1 MSLCGDIL
9 GSDPATG
16 EAISISVEDG
26 IIAAIRPADG
36 TSGHYI
42 APGLVDLQVN
52 GFAGLDLNDG
62 RLTVDRVKS
71 LAQHMLAAGV
81 TTFLPTLITASEA
94 DIIRALSAI
103 AEARRLFPLVAQ
115 MVPFVHVEGPSISPL
130 DGPRGAHPGAHV
142 RPPSLAE
149 FERWQEASSGLVG
162 LVTLAPEQ
170 AGAID
175 YIRALVQRGVH
186 VALGHTAASPDE
198 IHQAAAAG
206 ASLSTHLG
214 NGAAATLPRHPNFLW
229 SQLADDRLTATFITD
244 GHHLPADTFKAMV
257 RAKGLERAI
266 LVSDAVAL
274 AGMPPG
280 LYEQPVGGGVEV
292 TADGRVGIAGTP
304 YLAGAGLPLCA
315 NVAIAIEMAGL
326 ALSEG
331 LRLAT
336 ENPGRIVGG
345 RGRLAIGVRADL
357 MQFAWREGQR
367 RLDISAVWLRGE
379 KVFSR

>member
-1 MSLCGDIL
+1 VNSSSHIRGRN
-9 GSDPATG
+9 PATG
-16 EAISISVEDG
+16 ETIAITVEDSV
-26 IIAAIRPADG
+26 IAAIQAANG
-36 TSGHYI
+36 TSHDYV

-62 RLTVDRVKS
+62 HLTPERVKT
-71 LAQHMLAAGV
+71 LADHMLSVGV
-81 TTFLPTLITASEA
+81 TTFLPTLITAPEA
-94 DIIRALSAI
+94 DIIRALTVI
-103 AEARRLFPLVAQ
+103 AEARRRFPFVAE

-130 DGPRGAHPGAHV
+130 DGPRGAHPAAHV
-142 RPPSLAE
+142 RAPSLEE
-149 FERWQEASSGLVG
+149 FERWQAVSSGLVG

-170 AGAID
+170 PGAID
-175 YIRALVQRGVH
+175 YISALVQRGVH
-186 VALGHTAASPDE
+186 VALGHTAASPKE
-198 IHQAAAAG
+198 IHEAAAAG

-229 SQLADDRLTATFITD
+229 SQLANDRLTATFIAD
-244 GHHLPADTFKAMV
+244 GHHLPADTFKAMI

-280 LYEQPVGGGVEV
+280 LYEQPVGGSVDV

-315 NVAIAIEMAGL
+315 NVAIAIQMAGL
-326 ALSEG
+326 TLSEG

-336 ENPGRIVGG
+336 ENPGRIAG
-345 RGRLAIGVRADL
+345 RGRLAVGTPADL
-357 MQFAWREGQR
+357 IQFAWHVGHR
-367 RLDISAVWLRGE
+367 RLDVSAVWLRGE
-379 KVFSR
+379 QVFSR

>member
-1 MSLCGDIL
+1 VNSSSHIRGRN
-9 GSDPATG
+9 PATG
-16 EAISISVEDG
+16 ETIAITVEDSV
-26 IIAAIRPADG
+26 IAAIQAANG
-36 TSGHYI
+36 TSHDYV

-62 RLTVDRVKS
+62 HLTPERVKT
-71 LAQHMLAAGV
+71 LADHMLSVGV
-81 TTFLPTLITASEA
+81 TTFLPTLITAPEA
-94 DIIRALSAI
+94 DIIRALTVI
-103 AEARRLFPLVAQ
+103 AEARRRFPFVAE

-130 DGPRGAHPGAHV
+130 DGPRGAHPAAHV
-142 RPPSLAE
+142 RAPSLEE
-149 FERWQEASSGLVG
+149 FERWQAVSSGLVG

-170 AGAID
+170 PGAID
-175 YIRALVQRGVH
+175 YISALVQRGVH
-186 VALGHTAASPDE
+186 VALGHTAASPEE
-198 IHQAAAAG
+198 IHEAAAAG

-229 SQLADDRLTATFITD
+229 SQLANDRLTATFIAD

-257 RAKGLERAI
+257 RAKGLEGAI

-280 LYEQPVGGGVEV
+280 LYEQPVGGNVEV

-315 NVAIAIEMAGL
+315 NVAIAIQMAGL
-326 ALSEG
+326 TLGDG

-336 ENPGRIVGG
+336 ENPGHIVGG
-345 RGRLAIGVRADL
+345 RGRLAVGAPADL
-357 MQFAWREGQR
+357 MQFAWQEGKP
-367 RLDISAVWLRGE
+367 RLEVLAVWLRGE
-379 KVFSR
+379 QVFSR

>member
-1 MSLCGDIL
+1 MNSSGHIR
-9 GSDPATG
+9 GRNPAIG
-16 EAISISVEDG
+16 EIIAITVEDG
-26 IIAAIRPADG
+26 VIAAIQAADG
-36 TSGHYI
+36 TSHDYV

-62 RLTVDRVKS
+62 HLTPERVKT
-71 LAQHMLAAGV
+71 LADHMLSVGV
-81 TTFLPTLITASEA
+81 TTFLPTLITAPEA
-94 DIIRALSAI
+94 DIIRALTVI
-103 AEARRLFPLVAQ
+103 AEARRRFPFVAE

-130 DGPRGAHPGAHV
+130 DGPRGAHPAAHV
-142 RPPSLAE
+142 RAPSLEE
-149 FERWQEASSGLVG
+149 FERWQAVSSDLVG

-170 AGAID
+170 PGAID
-175 YIRALVQRGVH
+175 YIAALVQRGVH
-186 VALGHTAASPDE
+186 LALGHTAASPEE
-198 IHQAAAAG
+198 IHEAAAAG

-229 SQLADDRLTATFITD
+229 SQLADDRLTATFIAD
-244 GHHLPADTFKAMV
+244 GHHLPADTFKAMI

-280 LYEQPVGGGVEV
+280 LYEQPVGGSVDV

-315 NVAIAIEMAGL
+315 NVAIAIQMAGL
-326 ALSEG
+326 TLSEG

-336 ENPGRIVGG
+336 ENPGRIASD
-345 RGRLAIGVRADL
+345 RGRLAVGAPADL
-357 MQFAWREGQR
+357 MQFAWHEGQR
-367 RLDISAVWLRGE
+367 RLEVSAVWLRGK

>member
-1 MSLCGDIL
+1 VNSSGHIQ
-9 GSDPATG
+9 GRDPATG
-16 EAISISVEDG
+16 EAIAIMVEEG
-26 IIAAIRPADG
+26 VIVAIQAADG
-36 TSGHYI
+36 TGHDYV

-62 RLTVDRVKS
+62 HLTPERVKT
-71 LAQHMLAAGV
+71 LADHMLSVGV
-81 TTFLPTLITASEA
+81 TTFLPTLITAPEA
-94 DIIRALSAI
+94 DIIRALTVI
-103 AEARRLFPLVAQ
+103 AEARRRFPFVAE

-130 DGPRGAHPGAHV
+130 DGPRGAHPAAYV
-142 RPPSLAE
+142 RQPSLEE
-149 FERWQEASSGLVG
+149 FERWQAVSSDLVG
-162 LVTLAPEQ
+162 LVTIAPEQ
-170 AGAID
+170 PGAID
-175 YIRALVQRGVH
+175 YISALVQRGVH
-186 VALGHTAASPDE
+186 VALGHTAASPNE
-198 IHQAAAAG
+198 IHEAAAAG

-229 SQLADDRLTATFITD
+229 SQLADDRLIATFIAD

-280 LYEQPVGGGVEV
+280 LYEQPVGGSVEV

-315 NVAIAIEMAGL
+315 NVAIAVQMAGL
-326 ALSEG
+326 TLSEG

-336 ENPGRIVGG
+336 QNPGRIAGG
-345 RGRLAIGVRADL
+345 RGRLAVGTPADL
-357 MQFAWREGQR
+357 IQFAWQEGQR
-367 RLDISAVWLRGE
+367 RLDVSAVWLRGE
-379 KVFSR
+379 QVFSR

>member
-1 MSLCGDIL
+1 VNSSGHIR
-9 GSDPATG
+9 GRNPATG
-16 EAISISVEDG
+16 ETIAITVEDG
-26 IIAAIRPADG
+26 VIAAIKAADG
-36 TSGHYI
+36 TSHDYV

-62 RLTVDRVKS
+62 HLTPERVKT
-71 LAQHMLAAGV
+71 LADRMLSVGV
-81 TTFLPTLITASEA
+81 TTFLPTLITAPEA
-94 DIIRALSAI
+94 DIIRALTVI
-103 AEARRLFPLVAQ
+103 AEARRRFPFLTE
-115 MVPFVHVEGPSISPL
+115 MVPFVHVEGPSISAL
-130 DGPRGAHPGAHV
+130 DGPRGAHPAAHV
-142 RPPSLAE
+142 RAPSLEE
-149 FERWQEASSGLVG
+149 FERWQAVSSGLVG

-170 AGAID
+170 PGAID
-175 YIRALVQRGVH
+175 YISALVQRGVH
-186 VALGHTAASPDE
+186 VALGHTAASPKE
-198 IHQAAAAG
+198 IHEAAAAG

-229 SQLADDRLTATFITD
+229 SQLANDRLTATFIAD
-244 GHHLPADTFKAMV
+244 GHHLPADTFKAMI

-280 LYEQPVGGGVEV
+280 LYEQPVGGSVEV

-315 NVAIAIEMAGL
+315 NVAIAIQMAGL
-326 ALSEG
+326 TLSEG

-336 ENPGRIVGG
+336 ENPGRIAGG
-345 RGRLAIGVRADL
+345 RGRLAVGAQADL
-357 MQFAWREGQR
+357 MQFAWHEGQR
-367 RLDISAVWLRGE
+367 QLEVSTVWLRGK

>member
-1 MSLCGDIL
+1 M
-9 GSDPATG
+9 
-16 EAISISVEDG
+16 VEDG
-26 IIAAIRPADG
+26 VIAAIQAANG
-36 TSGHYI
+36 TSDDYI

-62 RLTVDRVKS
+62 YLTPERVKT
-71 LAQHMLAAGV
+71 LADHMLSVGV
-81 TTFLPTLITASEA
+81 TTFLPTLITAPEV
-94 DIIRALSAI
+94 DIIRALTVI
-103 AEARRLFPLVAQ
+103 AEARRQFPFVAE

-130 DGPRGAHPGAHV
+130 DGPRGAHPAAHV
-142 RPPSLAE
+142 RAPSLEE
-149 FERWQEASSGLVG
+149 FERWQAASSGLVG

-170 AGAID
+170 LGAID
-175 YIRALVQRGVH
+175 YIAALVQRGVH
-186 VALGHTAASPDE
+186 VALGHTAASPKE
-198 IHQAAAAG
+198 IHEAAAAG

-229 SQLADDRLTATFITD
+229 SQLADDRLIATFIAD

-257 RAKGLERAI
+257 RAKGIERAI

-280 LYEQPVGGGVEV
+280 LYEQPVGGSVEV

-315 NVAIAIEMAGL
+315 NVAIAVQMAGL
-326 ALSEG
+326 TLSEG

-336 ENPGRIVGG
+336 ENPGRIAGG
-345 RGRLAIGVRADL
+345 RGRLAVGAPADL
-357 MQFAWREGQR
+357 IQFAWQEGQR
-367 RLDISAVWLRGE
+367 QLDVSAVWLRGE

>member
-1 MSLCGDIL
+1 MNSSSHIRGRN
-9 GSDPATG
+9 PATG
-16 EAISISVEDG
+16 ETIAIKVEDG
-26 IIAAIRPADG
+26 VIAAIQAANG
-36 TSGHYI
+36 TSHDYV

-62 RLTVDRVKS
+62 HLTPERVKT
-71 LAQHMLAAGV
+71 LADHMLSVGV
-81 TTFLPTLITASEA
+81 TTFLPTLITAPEA
-94 DIIRALSAI
+94 DIIRALTVI
-103 AEARRLFPLVAQ
+103 AEARRRFPFVAE

-130 DGPRGAHPGAHV
+130 DGPRGAHPAAHV
-142 RPPSLAE
+142 RAPSLEE
-149 FERWQEASSGLVG
+149 FERWQAVSSGLVG

-170 AGAID
+170 PGTID
-175 YIRALVQRGVH
+175 YIAALVQRGVH
-186 VALGHTAASPDE
+186 VALGHTAASPKE
-198 IHQAAAAG
+198 IHEAAAAG

-229 SQLADDRLTATFITD
+229 SQLANDRLTATFIAD
-244 GHHLPADTFKAMV
+244 GHHLPADTFKAMI

-280 LYEQPVGGGVEV
+280 LYEQPVGGSVEV

-315 NVAIAIEMAGL
+315 NVAIAVQMAGL
-326 ALSEG
+326 TLSEG

-336 ENPGRIVGG
+336 ENPGRIAGG
-345 RGRLAIGVRADL
+345 RGRLAVGAQADM
-357 MQFAWREGQR
+357 MQFAWHEGQR
-367 RLDISAVWLRGE
+367 QLEVSAVWLRGK
-379 KVFSR
+379 KVFS